1 MTIWEVTEKM
11 NNSKVY
17 TSHLLGEKYYEIV
30 HNSGLKVYVFPKN
43 MSGTYA
49 IFSTKFGGMVSE
61 YTRDGKYCKIP
72 MGCAHFLEHKMFDN
86 KGRAGADDIFS
97 ALGAYDNAYTSS
109 ERTAYLFSC
118 TENFDEC
125 LTELLSFVTQPYF
138 TRKSVKK
145 EIGIIAEEIRGCL
158 DDPYDRC
165 HMNLL
170 SAMYH
175 NSNVKNEICGTE
187 RSISKIKPRTL
198 YKCCR
203 DFYTPENMILTVC
216 GNVTCEQVMAVVDK
230 VIKAPKK
237 KHKIKV
243 IEKNEPSHVRT
254 DRIDREMAVSKPIVC
269 IGIKDTDIPKNPK
282 ERLRKVA
289 GVNIL
294 TKMLF
299 AESGDFYLNMLDEG
313 ILTPNF
319 DCGYSSSA
327 EAAYTLI
334 WDESGNPE
342 LLQKKIMEHI
352 ESSMQNGL
360 DRSAFEREK
369 RASYAAFVADFDST
383 EDIAFALLSYAD
395 EGLDVF
401 EYPEIL
407 NTVTF
412 EYVTELLGCMFQKE
426 KFSMSTIQPLNQN

>member
-1 MTIWEVTEKM
+1 MT
-11 NNSKVY
+11 NNSKIY
-17 TSHLLGEKYYEIV
+17 TSELLSERYYEIV
-30 HNSGLKVYVFPKN
+30 HKSGLKVYVFPKD

-61 YTRDGKYCKIP
+61 YTRDGRKIEIP
-72 MGCAHFLEHKMFDN
+72 LGCAHFLEHKMFDN
-86 KGRAGADDIFS
+86 KGREGADDIFS

-118 TENFDEC
+118 TENFEEC
-125 LTELLSFVTQPYF
+125 LSELLSFVTQPYF
-138 TRKSVKK
+138 TKKSVKK

-170 SAMYH
+170 DAMYH

-187 RSISKIKPRTL
+187 KSISKITPRIL

-203 DFYTPENMILTVC
+203 DFYTPDNMILTVC
-216 GNVTCEQVMAVVDK
+216 GNVTPDTVMSVVDK
-230 VIKAPKK
+230 VIKTPKK

-243 IEKNEPSHVRT
+243 IKKDEPSHVKL
-254 DRIDREMAVSKPIVC
+254 DRISREMAVSKPILC
-269 IGIKDTDIPKNPK
+269 IGIKDTDIPKNAK

-299 AESGDFYLNMLDEG
+299 AESGDFYLSMLDGG

-334 WDESGNPE
+334 WDETKNPE
-342 LLQKKIMEHI
+342 LLLEKIISHI
-352 ESSMQNGL
+352 RDSQVSGL
-360 DRSAFEREK
+360 DKAAFEREK

-407 NTVTF
+407 NSVTF

-426 KFSMSTIQPLNQN
+426 KFSLSWIQPLNE

>member
-1 MTIWEVTEKM
+1 M
-11 NNSKVY
+11 NSSKLF
-17 TSHLLGEKYYEIV
+17 TSDLLSERYYETI
-30 HNSGLKVYVFPKN
+30 HKSGLKVYVFPKD

-61 YTRDGKYCKIP
+61 YTRNGKLCEIP
-72 MGCAHFLEHKMFDN
+72 LGCAHFLEHKMFDN
-86 KGRAGADDIFS
+86 RGREGADDVFS

-118 TENFDEC
+118 TENFEEC
-125 LTELLSFVTQPYF
+125 LTELLRFVTEPYF

-170 SAMYH
+170 DAMYH
-175 NSNVKNEICGTE
+175 NSNVKNEICGTIS
-187 RSISKIKPRTL
+187 SISKIKPRTL

-203 DFYTPENMILTVC
+203 DFYTPDNMILTVC
-216 GNVTCEQVMAVVDK
+216 GNVTSEQVMAVVDK
-230 VIKAPKK
+230 IIKVPKK
-237 KHKIKV
+237 KRSIKV
-243 IEKNEPSHVRT
+243 IRKPEPTYVKESRVNK
-254 DRIDREMAVSKPIVC
+254 EMAVSKPIIC
-269 IGIKDTDIPKNPK
+269 IGVKDTDIPSDPK

-299 AESGDFYLNMLDEG
+299 AESGEFYLNMLEDG

-334 WDESGNPE
+334 WDESKDPE
-342 LLQKKIMEHI
+342 LLLKKIIEHI
-352 ESSMQNGL
+352 EESKINGL
-360 DRSAFEREK
+360 DKVAFDREK

-401 EYPEIL
+401 EYPEVL
-407 NTVTF
+407 NSVTF
-412 EYVTELLGCMFQKE
+412 EYVTELLGCMFDE
-426 KFSMSTIQPLNQN
+426 NKFSMSTIQPLNQE